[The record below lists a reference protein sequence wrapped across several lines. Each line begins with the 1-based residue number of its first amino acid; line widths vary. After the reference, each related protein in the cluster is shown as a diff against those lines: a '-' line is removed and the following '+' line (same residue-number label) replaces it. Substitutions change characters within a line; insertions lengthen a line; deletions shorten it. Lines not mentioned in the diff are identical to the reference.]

1 MRDSRQQTADS
12 RPGTVAGTL
21 AALRWFFVCCL
32 LSAVCCLP
40 SCSSEPVVTETT
52 DTREPILTAYAGVSE
67 LPVYAKRDEKS
78 KVLTKYLSGESVSVL
93 SKKDDWSEVR
103 TVSGSGWVHTADL
116 TTAEGAK
123 AEEKNPTPKFRV
135 APSPVSA
142 PSAHGVIYLEADV
155 NTEGDVTHVDVLS
168 NEPNDPAL
176 LQRNI
181 GALMQ
186 AKFYPIVQKG
196 QKKAFKYDYRVD
208 Y

>member
-1 MRDSRQQTADS
+1 MDMKF
-12 RPGTVAGTL
+12 L
-21 AALRWFFVCCL
+21 ACCL
-32 LSAVCCLP
+32 LSAVCCLA
-40 SCSSEPVVTETT
+40 CHQEPVSTETT
-52 DTREPILTAYAGVSE
+52 DTREPIAIAYAGVSE
-67 LPVYAKRDEKS
+67 LPVYAKADEKS

-93 SKKDDWSEVR
+93 SKKGDWSEVR
-103 TVSGSGWVHTADL
+103 TVSGSGWVHSSDL

-123 AEEKNPTPKFRV
+123 QEEANPTPKFRV
-135 APSPVSA
+135 APQPVSA

-168 NEPNDPAL
+168 NEPNDPGL

-181 GALMQ
+181 EALKQ

-196 QKKAFKYDYRVD
+196 QKKAFKYDFRVA

>member
-1 MRDSRQQTADS
+1 MSMRF
-12 RPGTVAGTL
+12 L
-21 AALRWFFVCCL
+21 VCCL
-32 LSAVCCLP
+32 LSAVCCL
-40 SCSSEPVVTETT
+40 SCQQEPVLTVTT
-52 DTREPILTAYAGVSE
+52 DTREPIAIMYSGVSE
-67 LPVYAKRDEKS
+67 LPVYAKQDEKS

-93 SKKDDWSEVR
+93 SKKGDWSEVR
-103 TVSGSGWVHTADL
+103 TVSGSGWVHSSDL

-123 AEEKNPTPKFRV
+123 QEEANPTPKFRI
-135 APSPVSA
+135 APQPVSA

-168 NEPNDPAL
+168 NEPNDPGL

-181 GALMQ
+181 EALKQ

-196 QKKAFKYDYRVD
+196 QKKAFKYDFRVN